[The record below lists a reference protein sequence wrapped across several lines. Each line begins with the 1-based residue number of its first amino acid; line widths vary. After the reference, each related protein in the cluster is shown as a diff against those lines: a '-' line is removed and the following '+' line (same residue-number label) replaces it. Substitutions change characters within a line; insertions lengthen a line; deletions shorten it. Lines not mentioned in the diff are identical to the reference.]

1 MQAIK
6 DYYKELW
13 GWDTIS
19 NNKGFIAYSFPE
31 NSEVAWINELF
42 ISEEERNGGISLR
55 DMANRVEKL
64 AKDQNKIGVAT
75 NLILVNSSGGVHSNP
90 TRIVKI
96 MLYWGFKIVN
106 CDKNVITLFK
116 EFEEDKK
123 ENGMVKVKD
132 IHRRGYLNK
141 EKKNEKENEDN
152 PSIQDKEE

>member
-31 NSEVAWINELF
+31 GSEVAWINELF
-42 ISEEERNGGISLR
+42 ISEEERNGVTSLR
-55 DMANRVEKL
+55 DMAQRVEKL
-64 AKDQNKIGVAT
+64 AKEKNKIGVAT

-96 MLYWGFKIVN
+96 MLYWGFKIVSS
-106 CDKNVITLFK
+106 DKNVITLFK
-116 EFEEDKK
+116 EFE
-123 ENGMVKVKD
+123 
-132 IHRRGYLNK
+132 
-141 EKKNEKENEDN
+141 KNEKETEDN
-152 PSIQDKEE
+152 SSVQDK

>member
-31 NSEVAWINELF
+31 GSEVAWINELF
-42 ISEEERNGGISLR
+42 ISEEERNGVTSLR
-55 DMANRVEKL
+55 DMAQRVEKL
-64 AKDQNKIGVAT
+64 AKEKNKIGVAT

-96 MLYWGFKIVN
+96 MLYWGFKIVSS
-106 CDKNVITLFK
+106 DKNVITLFK
-116 EFEEDKK
+116 EFE
-123 ENGMVKVKD
+123 
-132 IHRRGYLNK
+132 
-141 EKKNEKENEDN
+141 KNEKEIEDN
-152 PSIQDKEE
+152 SSVQDKEK

>member
-31 NSEVAWINELF
+31 GSEVAWINELF
-42 ISEEERNGGISLR
+42 ISEEERNGVTSLR
-55 DMANRVEKL
+55 DMAQRVEKL
-64 AKDQNKIGVAT
+64 AKEKNKIGVAT

-96 MLYWGFKIVN
+96 MIYWGFKIVSS
-106 CDKNVITLFK
+106 DKNVITLFK
-116 EFEEDKK
+116 EFE
-123 ENGMVKVKD
+123 
-132 IHRRGYLNK
+132 
-141 EKKNEKENEDN
+141 KNEKETEDN
-152 PSIQDKEE
+152 SSVQDKEK

>member
-31 NSEVAWINELF
+31 GSEVAWINELF
-42 ISEEERNGGISLR
+42 IPEEERNGVVSLR
-55 DMANRVEKL
+55 DMAQRVEKL
-64 AKDQNKIGVAT
+64 AKEKNKIGVAT

-96 MLYWGFKIVN
+96 MLYWGFKIVSS
-106 CDKNVITLFK
+106 DKNVITLFK
-116 EFEEDKK
+116 EFE
-123 ENGMVKVKD
+123 
-132 IHRRGYLNK
+132 
-141 EKKNEKENEDN
+141 KNEKEIEDN
-152 PSIQDKEE
+152 SSVQDKEK

>member
-31 NSEVAWINELF
+31 GSEVAWINELF
-42 ISEEERNGGISLR
+42 IPEEERNGAISLR

-64 AKDQNKIGVAT
+64 AKEQNKIGVAT

-96 MLYWGFKIVN
+96 MLYWGFKIVSSE
-106 CDKNVITLFK
+106 KNVITLFK
-116 EFEEDKK
+116 EFE
-123 ENGMVKVKD
+123 
-132 IHRRGYLNK
+132 
-141 EKKNEKENEDN
+141 KNEKEND
-152 PSIQDKEE
+152 SSSSVQDKEK

>member
-42 ISEEERNGGISLR
+42 ISEGKSNGGVSLR

-64 AKDQNKIGVAT
+64 AKEQNKIGVAT
-75 NLILVNSSGGVHSNP
+75 NLILVNSSGGAHSNP

-96 MLYWGFKIVN
+96 MLYWGFKIVSS
-106 CDKNVITLFK
+106 DKNVITLFK
-116 EFEEDKK
+116 EFE
-123 ENGMVKVKD
+123 
-132 IHRRGYLNK
+132 
-141 EKKNEKENEDN
+141 KNEKETEDN
-152 PSIQDKEE
+152 SSVQDKEK